1 MDRLQRIAKFSHYA
15 GLDNGLEER
24 KKVSRKR
31 LRNILNHI
39 NFQTGTILINFK
51 HLKYDTVLSLQ
62 VTPQPC
68 LENSLECLWVEPAGL
83 KQKLSA
89 YKFLN
94 FLLTD
99 DLALILVEAALKE
112 ISEEGISFSLPEI
125 CYELSYRKVRRHL
138 CKGIKVDFIQN
149 GIIFY
154 GSLLNFSAVSFCIEV
169 STEPSQP
176 FHWVNP
182 EDTVYVTFKNNQD
195 VLYSGE
201 CRIIRQTYGQKKS
214 AFVLKPV
221 NDQIRRFKTKE
232 FRSSRHKLSP
242 SPNISFTHPF
252 TQKLINMEVE
262 DLTGSGFSVEE
273 DMDNAVLLAGMIIP
287 ELYIELAHDFKI
299 RCKSQVVNRNVYKAN
314 DDKTLA
320 KCGMTILD
328 MDIQEQVRLSS
339 YLHQAVNK
347 KAYVCNRVDMDALW
361 RFFFET
367 GFIYPK
373 KYALMCADK
382 ERFKETYEKL
392 YVENPHIA
400 RHFVCQDKGIIQ
412 AHISII
418 RFYEDTWLIHHH
430 ASLRAEHGNTGLVVL
445 RQVERYIND
454 FHRLYSTHMNFI
466 GCYFR
471 PDNKFP
477 MRVFGGCARE
487 INTPKA
493 CSVDSFVY
501 FCFARTGTQPTS
513 LPEAMTL
520 TKTQP
525 EDLLE
530 LENFYEYESGGLMLQ
545 ALDLTPDMIDNDN
558 LSKEFNRLGFKR
570 ERLLFSLKKN
580 DALKAVIVVNV
591 SDIGLNLSNL
601 TNCFHVIILDANDLP
616 INTIYICLSMLS
628 KYYERQ
634 DEIPILLYPI
644 SYAQSQS
651 VPDEKIYTLWI
662 LNTQYTDQYFKYMD
676 NLFHHSH
683 NEEVQDFI
691 VYPEMHDDARTQ
703 RERHRR
709 PLRIVT
715 KNEIDSQHENED
727 GR

>member
-1 MDRLQRIAKFSHYA
+1 MDKLQRIAKLSYYT
-15 GLDNGLEER
+15 DPDKGLEER
-24 KKVSRKR
+24 KKISRKR
-31 LRNILNHI
+31 LRNTLNHI

-62 VTPQPC
+62 ANPQPC
-68 LENSLECLWVEPAGL
+68 LENSLECLWIEPAGL
-83 KQKLSA
+83 KQKLSS

-138 CKGIKVDFIQN
+138 CKGIQVDLIQN
-149 GIIFY
+149 SVIFY
-154 GSLLNFSAVSFCIEV
+154 GTLLNFSAVSFCIEV

-182 EDTVYVTFKNNQD
+182 EDTVYVTFKNKQD
-195 VLYSGE
+195 ILYSGE

-214 AFVLKPV
+214 VFIVEPV

-242 SPNISFTHPF
+242 SPNINFIHPF

-273 DMDNAVLLAGMIIP
+273 DIDNAVLLVGMIIP
-287 ELYIELAHDFKI
+287 ELYIEIGYDFKI
-299 RCKSQVVNRNVYKAN
+299 RCKSQVVNRNVHTAN
-314 DDKTLA
+314 DCKTLA
-320 KCGMTILD
+320 KCGMTVLD

-339 YLHQAVNK
+339 YLQQAENK
-347 KAYVCNRVDMDALW
+347 KAFVCNRVDIDALW
-361 RFFFET
+361 KFFFET

-373 KYALMCADK
+373 KYALMSADK
-382 ERFKETYEKL
+382 EKFKATYEKL

-412 AHISII
+412 AHVSII
-418 RFYEDTWLIHHH
+418 RFYEETWLLHNH
-430 ASLRAEHGNTGLVVL
+430 ASLRSGHGNTGLVVM

-454 FHRLYSTHMNFI
+454 FHRLYSAHMNFV

-487 INTPKA
+487 INNPKA

-501 FCFARTGTQPTS
+501 FCFPRAGTQPD
-513 LPEAMTL
+513 LPEALTL

-530 LENFYEYESGGLMLQ
+530 LETFYEYESGGLMLQ
-545 ALDLTPDMIDNDN
+545 ALDLTPEMIDNDN
-558 LSKEFNRLGFKR
+558 LSKEFNKLGFKR
-570 ERLLFSLKKN
+570 ERILFSLKKN
-580 DALKAVIVVNV
+580 DVLRAVIAVNV

-601 TNCFHVIILDANDLP
+601 TNCFHVIILDAKDLP
-616 INTIYICLSMLS
+616 VNIIYICLSMLS
-628 KYYERQ
+628 KYYEQQ
-634 DEIPILLYPI
+634 DEIPVLLYPV
-644 SYAQSQS
+644 SYAQSHS
-651 VPDEKIYTLWI
+651 VAYEKIHTLWM
-662 LNTQYTDQYFKYMD
+662 LNTQYGDQYFKYME
-676 NLFHHSH
+676 NLFHHR
-683 NEEVQDFI
+683 
-691 VYPEMHDDARTQ
+691 HDDEEAQCSIAYPDMDDT
-703 RERHRR
+703 RR
-709 PLRIVT
+709 RSEKHGRSLRIIT
-715 KNEIDSQHENED
+715 KDGIDSQHENED

>member
-1 MDRLQRIAKFSHYA
+1 MDKLERITKFSHYA
-15 GLDNGLEER
+15 DLDKGLEGR

-39 NFQTGTILINFK
+39 NFQAGTILINFK
-51 HLKYDTVLSLQ
+51 HLKYDAVLSLQ
-62 VTPQPC
+62 AKPQPC
-68 LENSLECLWVEPAGL
+68 LENSLECLWIEPAGL
-83 KQKLSA
+83 KQKLSS
-89 YKFLN
+89 YEFLN

-99 DLALILVEAALKE
+99 DLALILVEAAVKE
-112 ISEEGISFSLPEI
+112 ISEEGVSFSLPEI
-125 CYELSYRKVRRHL
+125 CCELSHRKVRRHL
-138 CKGIKVDFIQN
+138 CKGIQVDFIQN
-149 GIIFY
+149 GIMFY
-154 GSLLNFSAVSFCIEV
+154 GSLLNFSAVSFCVEV
-169 STEPSQP
+169 STKPSQP
-176 FHWVNP
+176 FQWVNP
-182 EDTVYVTFKNNQD
+182 EDTVYVTFKNKQD
-195 VLYSGE
+195 ILYSGE
-201 CRIIRQTYGQKKS
+201 CRIIRQVYGQKKS
-214 AFVLKPV
+214 TFVLNPV
-221 NDQIRRFKTKE
+221 NDEIRRFKTKK
-232 FRSSRHKLSP
+232 FRSSRHELSP
-242 SPNISFTHPF
+242 SPNINFIHPL
-252 TQKLINMEVE
+252 TQILISMEVE

-273 DMDNAVLLAGMIIP
+273 DIDNAVLLVGMVIP
-287 ELYIELAHDFKI
+287 ELDIELAYGFKI
-299 RCKSQVVNRNVYKAN
+299 RCKSQVVNRFVHQTN
-314 DDKTLA
+314 DGKTLA
-320 KCGMTILD
+320 KCGMTVLD
-328 MDIQEQVRLSS
+328 MGIEEQVRLSS

-347 KAYVCNRVDMDALW
+347 KAYVCNRVDIDALW
-361 RFFFET
+361 KFFFET

-373 KYALMCADK
+373 KYALMCADTEK
-382 ERFKETYEKL
+382 FKETYKKL

-400 RHFVCQDKGIIQ
+400 RHFVYQDKGIIQ
-412 AHISII
+412 AHIAII

-430 ASLRAEHGNTGLVVL
+430 ASLRAEHSTTGLVVL

-454 FHRLYSTHMNFI
+454 FHRLYSTHMNFV

-501 FCFARTGTQPTS
+501 FSFPRTDQPD
-513 LPEAMTL
+513 LPEAMVL

-530 LENFYEYESGGLMLQ
+530 LKDFYEHASGGLMLQ

-570 ERLLFSLKKN
+570 ERILFSLKKN
-580 DALKAVIVVNV
+580 DTLKAVIMVSV

-601 TNCFHVIILDANDLP
+601 TNCFHVIILDAKDLP
-616 INTIYICLSMLS
+616 ISTVYICLSMLS
-628 KYYERQ
+628 KHYEQQ
-634 DEIPILLYPI
+634 DEIPVLLYPI

-651 VPDEKIYTLWI
+651 VPYEKIHTLWI

-683 NEEVQDFI
+683 NEEVQDFM
-691 VYPEMHDDARTQ
+691 VYPEMHDVGTR
-703 RERHRR
+703 REKYGR

-715 KNEIDSQHENED
+715 KGGIDSQHENED

>member
-1 MDRLQRIAKFSHYA
+1 MDNLQRIAKFSHYT
-15 GLDNGLEER
+15 DTDKGLEER

-39 NFQTGTILINFK
+39 NFQAGTILINFR

-62 VTPQPC
+62 VKPQPC
-68 LENSLECLWVEPAGL
+68 LENSLDCLWIEPAGL
-83 KQKLSA
+83 KQKFSS

-99 DLALILVEAALKE
+99 NLSLILVEAAVKE

-125 CYELSYRKVRRHL
+125 CYELSHRKVRRHL
-138 CKGIKVDFIQN
+138 CEGIQVDFIQN
-149 GIIFY
+149 GVIFY
-154 GSLLNFSAVSFCIEV
+154 GSLLNFSAVAFVIEV
-169 STEPSQP
+169 STKPSQP
-176 FHWVNP
+176 FQWVNP
-182 EDTVYVTFKNNQD
+182 EDTVYVTLKNKQD
-195 VLYSGE
+195 ILYSGE
-201 CRIIRQTYGQKKS
+201 CRIIRQMYGKEKS
-214 AFVLKPV
+214 TFVLKPV
-221 NDQIRRFKTKE
+221 NDEIRRFKTKE
-232 FRSSRHKLSP
+232 FRSSRHELSP
-242 SPNISFTHPF
+242 SPNINFIHPF
-252 TQKLINMEVE
+252 TRKLNSMEVG

-273 DMDNAVLLAGMIIP
+273 DIDNAVLLVGMIIP
-287 ELYIELAHDFKI
+287 ELDIELAYGFKV
-299 RCKSQVVNRNVYKAN
+299 RCKSQVVNRNVHTAN
-314 DDKTLA
+314 DGKTLA

-328 MDIQEQVRLSS
+328 MGIEEQVRLSS

-347 KAYVCNRVDMDALW
+347 KAYVCNRLDIDALW
-361 RFFFET
+361 KFFFET

-373 KYALMCADK
+373 KYALMHADTEK
-382 ERFKETYEKL
+382 FKETYKKL

-400 RHFVCQDKGIIQ
+400 RHFVYQDKGIIQ
-412 AHISII
+412 AHIAII

-430 ASLRAEHGNTGLVVL
+430 AALRAEHSTTGLVVL

-454 FHRLYSTHMNFI
+454 FHRLYSTHMNFV

-501 FCFARTGTQPTS
+501 FSFPRTDQPD
-513 LPEAMTL
+513 LPEATVL

-530 LENFYEYESGGLMLQ
+530 LESFYEHESGGLMLQ

-558 LSKEFNRLGFKR
+558 LSKEFNGLGFKR
-570 ERLLFSLKKN
+570 ERILFSLKKN
-580 DALKAVIVVNV
+580 DTLKAVIMVNV

-601 TNCFHVIILDANDLP
+601 TNCLHVFILDGKDLP

-628 KYYERQ
+628 KYYEQQ
-634 DEIPILLYPI
+634 DEIPILLYPV

-651 VPDEKIYTLWI
+651 VPYEKIHTLWI
-662 LNTQYTDQYFKYMD
+662 LSTQYTDQYFKYMD

-683 NEEVQDFI
+683 NEEVQDFM
-691 VYPEMHDDARTQ
+691 VYPEMHDVGTR
-703 RERHRR
+703 REKHGRALH
-709 PLRIVT
+709 IVT
-715 KNEIDSQHENED
+715 KDGIDSEYENE
-727 GR
+727 GRR